1 LEIEYFNRKLR
12 EFYEN
17 PYIAIK
23 KFNLEDI
30 DEEKLADIINE

>member
-30 DEEKLADIINE
+30 DEEKFADIIKE